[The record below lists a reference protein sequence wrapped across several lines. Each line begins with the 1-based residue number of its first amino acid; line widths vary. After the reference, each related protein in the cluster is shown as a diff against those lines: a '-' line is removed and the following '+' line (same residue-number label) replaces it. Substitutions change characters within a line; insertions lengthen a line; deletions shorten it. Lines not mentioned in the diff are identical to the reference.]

1 MSDNVREESW
11 DVYVIGILIEECL
24 QTWRSL
30 RFWKRTAFRSVRE
43 GINRIIVQI
52 WSICVRIFLLCMTPE
67 IICE

>member
-11 DVYVIGILIEECL
+11 DVYVIGILIEVCL

-43 GINRIIVQI
+43 GVNRIIVQI
-52 WSICVRIFLLCMTPE
+52 
-67 IICE
+67 